1 MASLTEYSF
10 KAKIVSREYHVYK
23 ETTFNNV
30 NPLVPDVLTSLLK
43 FSCLEQMTFDKI
55 KNFVDS
61 LYDYEY
67 SGVNDKESSHE
78 EEAAIVHKIDQSKPV
93 NHTVADQSKLVSYTD
108 SSREEEED
116 LHVDVN
122 FDQPIDLVLINFLFL
137 K

>member
-1 MASLTEYSF
+1 M
-10 KAKIVSREYHVYK
+10 
-23 ETTFNNV
+23 
-30 NPLVPDVLTSLLK
+30 LK
-43 FSCLEQMTFDKI
+43 FLCPEQKTFDKI
-55 KNFVDS
+55 KNFVDF
-61 LYDYEY
+61 LYDYQY

-122 FDQPIDLVLINFLFL
+122 FDEPIDLALINFLFL